1 MEAHTPKEA
10 YLNTTNAIARM
21 QTARQARLFNKQ
33 CDGIGS
39 GLTQWFGSPLGWLLA
54 PATGALVFLFASDT
68 MPHSLRGSSFSSLS
82 NNITVISLSVAVRIF
97 KHLTSIQ
104 MTGSA
109 SFFNKEVQRK
119 MISTFKDTT
128 GGDKLL
134 NSSTFLE
141 AERVL
146 KGQ

>member
-1 MEAHTPKEA
+1 MV
-10 YLNTTNAIARM
+10 
-21 QTARQARLFNKQ
+21 RQP
-33 CDGIGS
+33 S
-39 GLTQWFGSPLGWLLA
+39 GVAFSA
-54 PATGALVFLFASDT
+54 SNRSACFLFASDM

-104 MTGSA
+104 MTGST
-109 SFFNKEVQRK
+109 SFFNKEVQMK

-134 NSSTFLE
+134 NS
-141 AERVL
+141 
-146 KGQ
+146 